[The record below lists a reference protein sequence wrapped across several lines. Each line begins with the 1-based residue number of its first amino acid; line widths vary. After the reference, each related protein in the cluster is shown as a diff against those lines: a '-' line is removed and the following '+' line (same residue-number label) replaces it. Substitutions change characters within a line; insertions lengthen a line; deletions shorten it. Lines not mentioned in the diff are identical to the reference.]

1 MTINASCRYANN
13 IKKMEAI
20 GNLSELLK
28 EHYFKSVRVNSFYSN
43 NYIAYESNGDKNKTL
58 PPEERL
64 E

>member
-28 EHYFKSVRVNSFYSN
+28 EHYFKSVRVNTFYSN
-43 NYIAYESNGDKNKTL
+43 SYIAYERNGDKK
-58 PPEERL
+58 
-64 E
+64 